1 MALYFEIVQE
11 IIMTILAAVVTLGG
25 TFLALVKSGHI
36 QIGKVKE
43 NGIESKM
50 DILTQHYNHEISETL
65 KRIEEKLGD
74 IHDGIIYLKA
84 KQKNGN

>member
-1 MALYFEIVQE
+1 MALYFEIVQQ

-43 NGIESKM
+43 NGVSAKLE
-50 DILTQHYNHEISETL
+50 EISDNHLHSIAESL
-65 KRIEEKLGD
+65 GRIEKLLGE
-74 IHDGIIYLKA
+74 IHENTIIIKT
-84 KQKNGN
+84 KQNGK